1 MGAVRS
7 RVKVSLRDSPV
18 AYSRASTSGLCLQV
32 VPCEPGLYLAGV
44 VFEVS
49 PGVFYVGQKVQLS
62 AAYLE
67 QPDRGVIVDAEIPSG
82 DDVGGEVWG
91 DRGDA
96 AGETQGVEA
105 FAVVCARDRGDER
118 AHLLAREL
126 VGAHVA
132 AQSLDFVASEGVV
145 HHSGLADDK
154 RLRGHSSLPCAVDAQ
169 ILCER
174 KPDELATTLTLQ
186 KLKDEESNL
195 RLRASL
201 SRVVVG
207 TDEDGDDVSTLVVDS
222 VEDDGA
228 PVKGKTTVRP
238 PRQLWLIMDAVTR
251 AIEECGSGF
260 KAFGSPTVRAVSDEI
275 VRERYYARIAERA
288 SDDEDG
294 PKVAN
299 RQRQAF
305 NRAINAALN
314 AKDVMAQGSG
324 CNRMLWLPT
333 A

>member
-1 MGAVRS
+1 
-7 RVKVSLRDSPV
+7 
-18 AYSRASTSGLCLQV
+18 
-32 VPCEPGLYLAGV
+32 
-44 VFEVS
+44 
-49 PGVFYVGQKVQLS
+49 
-62 AAYLE
+62 
-67 QPDRGVIVDAEIPSG
+67 
-82 DDVGGEVWG
+82 
-91 DRGDA
+91 
-96 AGETQGVEA
+96 
-105 FAVVCARDRGDER
+105 
-118 AHLLAREL
+118 
-126 VGAHVA
+126 
-132 AQSLDFVASEGVV
+132 
-145 HHSGLADDK
+145 
-154 RLRGHSSLPCAVDAQ
+154 
-169 ILCER
+169 
-174 KPDELATTLTLQ
+174 LATTLTLQ

-314 AKDVMAQGSG
+314 AKRRDGAGQRLQSDAVAPDSVTDVTCDALLRGVTFRHGNQELLQLNDG
-324 CNRMLWLPT
+324 
-333 A
+333 